1 MDKVSVIVGGSGGI
15 GLESAKKLLAK
26 GNRVCVWGNKNME
39 KLKSELRA
47 FSPDKCGFYNVN
59 LFYEESIEKNILS
72 ILNEHKSINSVV
84 YSVSAPI
91 KNGRIENLEWKDF
104 QEHIDIQIKAFF
116 TLVRLILKNSNQK
129 ERVKFIILLTEYCFG
144 KPPSNISH
152 YVAAKYGLMGFVKS
166 LAAELDANKYTF
178 NMVSPGMVET
188 GLVSNLPPK
197 LIEMT
202 AQSNPLKRIATPTDV
217 ANIISFL
224 DSEESNYLNGVNIL
238 VNGGSKF
245 S

>member
-1 MDKVSVIVGGSGGI
+1 M
-15 GLESAKKLLAK
+15 
-26 GNRVCVWGNKNME
+26 
-39 KLKSELRA
+39 
-47 FSPDKCGFYNVN
+47 
-59 LFYEESIEKNILS
+59 
-72 ILNEHKSINSVV
+72 
-84 YSVSAPI
+84 
-91 KNGRIENLEWKDF
+91 EWKDF